1 MIIYINFSE
10 EMDDE
15 SDSNDGSVVE
25 TKAGLKWHP
34 ELTRKLIHLRCDA
47 ENEVK
52 KWIRKPNSIWTVVLK
67 KFRRLGIVLLTEQDL
82 ENKWNSLVRSYN
94 RRVTGISKKPKSQ
107 WPYFYGIQSV
117 MNIIG
122 SNQNV
127 RSITPTQDINKSD
140 QPPEW
145 FLSYMKRKEA
155 TDAYKYEELR
165 NMIVDLQH
173 SQIENR
179 RLILSIFKK
188 LKIFRKL

>member
-1 MIIYINFSE
+1 MIYNSYSE
-10 EMDDE
+10 EMDKASVT
-15 SDSNDGSVVE
+15 SDDSVVE

-34 ELTRKLIHLRCDA
+34 ELIRKLIHLRTDA
-47 ENEVK
+47 EIEVK
-52 KWIRKPNSIWTVVLK
+52 KWIRKPSSIWTVVLK

-94 RRVTGISKKPKSQ
+94 RRAAGISKKSKSSN
-107 WPYFYGIQSV
+107 WPYFYGIQNAMTV
-117 MNIIG
+117 IG
-122 SNQNV
+122 NQNV
-127 RSITPTQDINKSD
+127 RCVTPTQDAYQSD

-155 TDAYKYEELR
+155 TDEYKYEELR

-188 LKIFRKL
+188 LKIFRKF